1 MKKTVL
7 APELSDLDSDEL
19 ETTASSVGV
28 VTHRQSYRKVA
39 LSGLV
44 WPESDLETQTRTV
57 LGHVAEIVGELGGSM
72 DDVTT
77 TRWYVRDGALT
88 AENRARMHEVR
99 AEFFDLP
106 HYPASTM
113 VGVADLVDEDALVEL
128 KVEAEI
134 PDDEWE
140 TDVFRGDERS

>member
-7 APELSDLDSDEL
+7 APEMSDIDSEKL

-28 VTHRQSYRKVA
+28 VTHREGYRKVA

-44 WPESDLETQTRTV
+44 WPEGNLQTQTRTV
-57 LGHVAEIVGELGGSM
+57 LEHVAEIVGENLGGSM
-72 DDVTT
+72 DDVTA
-77 TRWYVRDGALT
+77 TRWYVREDALT

-113 VGVADLVDEDALVEL
+113 IGVADLVLADAMVEL
-128 KVEAEI
+128 EVEAEI
-134 PDDEWE
+134 PDDDWTVE
-140 TDVFRGDERS
+140 VRSPDEG